1 MIVVTVGVAGD
12 DQSQVVV
19 VQKWLI
25 DSFEMVCREIDRLG
39 LETWNRVGQDSAF
52 HFDSGKSYFP
62 RDKTD

>member
-39 LETWNRVGQDSAF
+39 LET
-52 HFDSGKSYFP
+52 
-62 RDKTD
+62 